1 MLFIFLL
8 GFFFSAWG
16 GPLLDNMFNTIAA
29 WFQVLQSN
37 MTVKIAK
44 NQAKVAELTKSK
56 DGNKSLAIGFTIPQ
70 EEEECED
77 DEDL

>member
-1 MLFIFLL
+1 
-8 GFFFSAWG
+8 
-16 GPLLDNMFNTIAA
+16 
-29 WFQVLQSN
+29 